1 MIDKFLIIN
10 QILLLLFCSSKYILQ
25 NLIYEI
31 LIHYI
36 IEFPMLV
43 DLVAWEHREYPFI
56 MTSFIIR
63 NLDLRKGMQET
74 WNGDMKKLMFG
85 VLLYK
90 ILPAMSQPW

>member
-43 DLVAWEHREYPFI
+43 DLVA
-56 MTSFIIR
+56 
-63 NLDLRKGMQET
+63 
-74 WNGDMKKLMFG
+74 
-85 VLLYK
+85 
-90 ILPAMSQPW
+90 